1 MGAEDIINNEINGAE
16 NAIRKMLLY
25 YISALHDYGIEDV
38 KDYVA
43 KHLSEL
49 IDFSEDQYSL
59 IKENLSNDN
68 KVMEGIQLSI
78 ELLKSIKEN
87 NSLDIESVD
96 IVIKTL
102 ERIVQG
108 YNDIK

>member
-1 MGAEDIINNEINGAE
+1 
-16 NAIRKMLLY
+16 
-25 YISALHDYGIEDV
+25 
-38 KDYVA
+38 VA

-87 NSLDIESVD
+87 NNLDIESVD